1 MDINFFAIKV
11 VIVQIMVNVFKI
23 SLIIFKCA
31 SVIKVIFINNQ
42 VMMDIFVNGQQISYS
57 KLNYL

>member
-1 MDINFFAIKV
+1 
-11 VIVQIMVNVFKI
+11 MVNVFKI

-42 VMMDIFVNGQQISYS
+42 VMMDIFANGQQISYS
-57 KLNYL
+57 KLNYLLNRECLSFSKKKK